1 MAPKKK
7 GESSPKKE
15 DKKPKRRVSIVDGVQ
30 SNMNRFESA
39 EQAMD
44 RNEDKKARRS
54 RFVRPSVCIGQE
66 ELERRRAASV
76 AVVHAAMAEAKA
88 SAATDRLKT
97 VPLRRFGCKL
107 VVAMFH
113 HKRNHEV
120 QRKIVVMEDNIKWGP
135 SPTQFQGWAE
145 VCMGLPGAGLNQ
157 NPTLTFQYFDEHGS
171 AVRIDDRFKLQAWLD
186 ECWCRHPLELHCFEV
201 DTLIAEL
208 QERDDIVRDIF
219 DQYDCD
225 RSGCLSAAEVQ
236 EMLLNLE
243 LAEDLG
249 ISKEDLVHYVV
260 AEFEAADVD
269 DSGSISFDEFVR
281 YYNGLQDFIK
291 SKLTRENRHTYVHL
305 KFREE
310 CIEARSKPT
319 PLRELLKVHK
329 GHLSPKLHPASAM
342 HDGDYSSA
350 QILKYDVHLTMTDDS
365 RVEELGDTRVM
376 IQTLLPDKVE
386 NFIDCT
392 DAMGQL
398 GSPVV
403 AVEIEDNAEVASEF
417 SVRFPH
423 CFDEGVTKDDIILCY
438 GNFTSSC
445 WNEVEPEHFQLAA
458 GNDLVGTRPSVIVTM
473 FEEGIIAAF
482 SRNDRKL
489 AQRVRAVTF
498 LPKKIIPLETELLR
512 IYLVPDL
519 PGELQELQHREE
531 HDRGLVYM
539 GGSSEVMAMKL
550 GSGVHITVE
559 QQDPETHAALWEG
572 TCISMEY
579 EFDPEDFMK
588 AIQLQKQRASQEAGE
603 AGAAG
608 GADVPIK
615 PLEGLVTGSLGVK
628 IVTADLH
635 ERRRAHQ
642 AKKEVRFNIHV
653 RFHAFP
659 PPGHPLNLAVKSRT
673 STNLFVAWDAPA
685 QWGGCCLD
693 EYELQLRE
701 RTHKGLK
708 EWTTVYEGEKHM
720 IGISMSCFACE
731 LRCRVSN
738 VGCSVPSEWSPAYE
752 LGSEKEEEAATNVQ
766 RMAKGNAARK
776 AGGATKERQ
785 GQGTENDG
793 GMAVVEQDDLK
804 DMVRQK
810 HIMRGKSGKTMA
822 GWSRFRR
829 KIGEF
834 YMLIGVHGGVN
845 GKLFDLSPE
854 QVESMVLANS
864 AEVTGDEIGMSTDVG
879 AALISLGYCAVWVVE
894 TLAHHTENST
904 EWIEFMNEVGGMV
917 ELAAS
922 LKTDVDEAREGIMR
936 GILFS
941 LFEIYETLR
950 QCEGAGFVTAQL
962 RHNYG
967 KGPNKQMKEEWA
979 ARMHA
984 LKNDVAC
991 GVMSLA
997 LHHRKQITEKAMAD
1011 DEREAMR
1018 LRKISHAVAN
1028 GGLGAKYSSSRVLL
1042 QGRMTVG
1049 NMSNLTPMAMIDNS
1063 EYADGLQYEDGVE
1076 LHEGGG
1082 QTLDT
1087 MLGGHSEEEHV
1098 GKAWAATSS
1107 RHLLK

>member
-7 GESSPKKE
+7 GDTSPKKGDTKE
-15 DKKPKRRVSIVDGVQ
+15 KSHGRRRASLVDGVRP
-30 SNMNRFESA
+30 NMSRFESA

-44 RNEDKKARRS
+44 RNEDRLRKRS
-54 RFVRPSVCIGQE
+54 RFVRPSVSIDQE
-66 ELERRRAASV
+66 ELERRRMSSV
-76 AVVHAAMAEAKA
+76 AVVKAAMAEAKA
-88 SAATDRLKT
+88 AAETDRLKT
-97 VPLRRFGCKL
+97 VPLRRFGCKV
-107 VVAMFH
+107 VVALFH
-113 HKRNHEV
+113 HKRNHDV
-120 QRKIVVMEDNIKWGP
+120 QRKIVVMEDNIKWGT

-171 AVRIDDRFKLQAWLD
+171 AVRIDDRFKLQSWLD

-219 DQYDCD
+219 EQYDRD
-225 RSGCLSAAEVQ
+225 RSGCLSAGEVQ

-260 AEFEAADVD
+260 AEFEEADID
-269 DSGSISFDEFVR
+269 DSGSITFDEFVS

-329 GHLSPKLHPASAM
+329 GTISPKLHPASAM
-342 HDGDYSSA
+342 HDGDYSSE
-350 QILKYDVHLTMTDDS
+350 QVLKYDVHLTITDDS
-365 RVEELGDTRVM
+365 RLEELGDKRVM

-403 AVEIEDNAEVASEF
+403 AIEIEDNEDIASEF
-417 SVRFPH
+417 SLRFPH
-423 CFDEGVTKDDIILCY
+423 CFDETVTKDDIILCY

-458 GNDLVGTRPSVIVTM
+458 GNDLVGSRPCIIVTM

-482 SRNDRKL
+482 SRNDRKV

-539 GGSSEVMAMKL
+539 GGSSEVMSMKL

-559 QQDPETHAALWEG
+559 QQDPETHAGMWEG
-572 TCISMEY
+572 ACIAMEY

-588 AIQLQKQRASQEAGE
+588 AIQVQKQRASQEAGE
-603 AGAAG
+603 T
-608 GADVPIK
+608 DVPIK
-615 PLEGLVTGSLGVK
+615 PLEGLVTGSLGVRV
-628 IVTADLH
+628 VTSDLH
-635 ERRRAHQ
+635 ERRRSHQ
-642 AKKEVRFNIHV
+642 SKKEVHFNIAV

-659 PPGHPLNLAVKSRT
+659 PPGPPVNLAVKSRT

-693 EYELQLRE
+693 EYELQIRE

-720 IGISMSCFACE
+720 IGVSMSCYACE

-738 VGCSVPSEWSPAYE
+738 VGCSVPSEWCPVYE
-752 LGSEKEEEAATNVQ
+752 LGSEKEEAAATNVQ

-793 GMAVVEQDDLK
+793 GMAVVEQADLNA
-804 DMVRQK
+804 MVRQK
-810 HIMRGKSGKTMA
+810 HIMRGKSGKTMV

-854 QVESMVLANS
+854 QVEAMVLANS
-864 AEVTGDEIGMSTDVG
+864 AEVTGDELGMSTEVG
-879 AALISLGYCAVWVVE
+879 AALISLGYCAVWVIE
-894 TLAHHTENST
+894 TLAHHTENAT

-922 LKTDVDEAREGIMR
+922 LKMDVDEAREGIMR

-950 QCEGAGFVTAQL
+950 QCESTGFVTAQL

-984 LKNDVAC
+984 LKNEVAC

-1011 DEREAMR
+1011 EEREALR
-1018 LRKISHAVAN
+1018 LRKLSRDA
-1028 GGLGAKYSSSRVLL
+1028 GKGLGAKFTSSRMLL
-1042 QGRMTVG
+1042 QGRLTVG
-1049 NMSNLTPMAMIDNS
+1049 NMSSLAPMAMIDNS
-1063 EYADGLQYEDGVE
+1063 EYADGLQYEDGLE
-1076 LHEGGG
+1076 LHQGGS

-1087 MLGGHSEEEHV
+1087 ILGVVAEEEHV
-1098 GKAWAATSS
+1098 GKAWVATSS
-1107 RHLLK
+1107 RNLLK